1 MSRDTGVPQIK
12 VTKCQTA
19 TPAAMAEKWPRMTD
33 RGAAARENGLLNSI
47 NALGPSA
54 GKSNGKS
61 ISRASALMIKIAIP
75 PLAAATS
82 EMSLRSSLA
91 ASKDGMDQR
100 ARQINRRRLKDSVRV
115 IPNIQVSSTYHLPVR
130 MHPAQVIGFSRRSL
144 ATMRE
149 LPIRDLRGKGGLAPT
164 VCPIAGKS
172 YASGMIAEIATS
184 WSRTASKG
192 GSAKKPAY
200 SG

>member
-12 VTKCQTA
+12 VTKCQTV

-47 NALGPSA
+47 KALGPSA

-100 ARQINRRRLKDSVRV
+100 ARQVKRRRLKDSVRV
-115 IPNIQVSSTYHLPVR
+115 IPNIQVSSTYRLPVR
-130 MHPAQVIGFSRRSL
+130 MHSAQAIGFSRR
-144 ATMRE
+144 
-149 LPIRDLRGKGGLAPT
+149 
-164 VCPIAGKS
+164 
-172 YASGMIAEIATS
+172 
-184 WSRTASKG
+184 
-192 GSAKKPAY
+192 
-200 SG
+200 